1 MSHDPHPNV
10 INEPVLID
18 TVPDNSKDSKV
29 KNDEYDYHCCFMNMA
44 SLLRNFA
51 GREGDGER

>member
-1 MSHDPHPNV
+1 MSHDPPPNV

-29 KNDEYDYHCCFMNMA
+29 KNDEYDYQCATLQMQAVKEMM
-44 SLLRNFA
+44 SV
-51 GREGDGER
+51 